1 MVRSSGKTVHWTLF
15 LSLKLLP
22 PYSPDLNPIEMA
34 FSKLKTLIRK
44 AAARTYDQLWAAVGQ
59 VCDLFSDEECY
70 NYFKAAGY
78 EAD

>member
-1 MVRSSGKTVHWTLF
+1 MDVGAPLVA
-15 LSLKLLP
+15 
-22 PYSPDLNPIEMA
+22 DGEA
-34 FSKLKTLIRK
+34 AK
-44 AAARTYDQLWAAVGQ
+44 AVQRTYDQLWAAVGQ